1 MPTSEET
8 TQHGVVN
15 ANVSSSEKDALFQ
28 VMSHLQLAIE
38 GCQGSL
44 TELEQWKSRAM
55 TAELMNEQFAK
66 TIDDCTRTMDSYE
79 RQLASWKTRA
89 LLAEESLR
97 NHGHNLVDGS
107 GNYNVTKTL
116 VESNFNEE
124 KSDSSGQRTPNEEKR
139 DEFLDEALADT
150 DEESCYS
157 NLVSDDGSASMS
169 SEPEMKIANGAKGIF
184 RRKKWERHEM
194 VKINAGKV

>member
-1 MPTSEET
+1 MPSS
-8 TQHGVVN
+8 QHTIQQGIVN
-15 ANVSSSEKDALFQ
+15 TNNGSSEKNSLSQ

-66 TIDDCTRTMDSYE
+66 TIDDCTRTMDTYE

-97 NHGHNLVDGS
+97 NHGYTGD
-107 GNYNVTKTL
+107 YDVTKTL
-116 VESNFNEE
+116 VESNLDE
-124 KSDSSGQRTPNEEKR
+124 KNNDRTSNEEKR

-157 NLVSDDGSASMS
+157 NLVSDEDSASMLS
-169 SEPEMKIANGAKGIF
+169 GPEMEIPNGTKGIF

-194 VKINAGKV
+194 INT